1 MPVTVRQPVPL
12 RQQVLVLYLSTSSLA
27 SKVVGWSL
35 FDGDSP
41 EAEEAGSSPEPPYLT
56 GLDALRD
63 GWRLF
68 QASQLLPPPAGEE
81 YATSFQK
88 FEFFFE
94 KLWPIEPPIDQPP
107 IEQRATS
114 LVGAASL

>member
-1 MPVTVRQPVPL
+1 MAVVPTVT

-27 SKVVGWSL
+27 SEVVGWSF
-35 FDGDSP
+35 FDGAGTQLD
-41 EAEEAGSSPEPPYLT
+41 EAGASSVPPYPT

-81 YATSFQK
+81 YVTSFQK

-94 KLWPIEPPIDQPP
+94 KLVNP
-107 IEQRATS
+107 EQTVGELNLSAARAG
-114 LVGAASL
+114 GA